1 MNRMTATVTAALIVL
16 AGGSA
21 TASNATYEYH
31 ADAAMRNANGVSV
44 DKAYGYA
51 YVVTDM
57 KGHGVIR
64 VMFSNGS
71 PLHRARFNARI
82 AFLDANGSVIREEHL
97 HRRLEAAGAQGA
109 VERRVSRLV
118 KLTEFASVEVDFFL
132 SDISEPVLA
141 GVYQQAA
148 YSGN

>member
-1 MNRMTATVTAALIVL
+1 MNRMTATITAALIVL
-16 AGGSA
+16 GGGTA
-21 TASNATYEYH
+21 AASNATYEYH
-31 ADAAMRNANGVSV
+31 ADAPMRHSSGANV

-51 YVVTDM
+51 YVITDM

-82 AFLDANGSVIREEHL
+82 AFLDANGGVIREEL
-97 HRRLEAAGAQGA
+97 LEHRLAAADARGAAERSVSKLVRLN
-109 VERRVSRLV
+109 
-118 KLTEFASVEVDFFL
+118 EFASVEVDFFL
-132 SDISEPVLA
+132 SDIPEPAQA
-141 GVYQQAA
+141 GVYQRVA

>member
-1 MNRMTATVTAALIVL
+1 MNTMTATITAALIVL

-21 TASNATYEYH
+21 AASAATYEYH
-31 ADAAMRNANGVSV
+31 ADAPMRHASGVSV
-44 DKAYGYA
+44 EQAYGYA

-82 AFLDANGSVIREEHL
+82 RFLAADGSIVLQEKL
-97 HRRLEAAGAQGA
+97 DRRVEAANALGPA
-109 VERRVSRLV
+109 ERRVS
-118 KLTEFASVEVDFFL
+118 KLGELNEFASVEVDFFL
-132 SDISEPVLA
+132 SDVAEPVVAEVPRELA
-141 GVYQQAA
+141 LSA
-148 YSGN
+148 N